1 MSMVVK
7 NNMSAVRTLS
17 TLNRNS
23 SALQKSLAKVSS
35 GMKINSAQDDAS
47 GYAISERM
55 RVQIR
60 SLDQANQNTQN
71 ASSLIKTAEGAVS
84 STLDLVRTMK
94 EKAVNAATDTNTDAD
109 RLTIQKELD
118 QFIDQVDDNALVTFN
133 GKILLDGNTMPYH
146 KQEYT
151 KEQNIIRGLNSSW
164 ISDALYLIKES
175 YGIDFASGEG
185 GKAGAKHLD
194 VKFYE
199 DDTST
204 TIANCGSSYG
214 GETVTLNINI
224 GAIRELESQG
234 QAGQDGKF
242 KIAVKTPVL
251 DDSGNPTEEMTD
263 TFVYNAQTLDRVIAH
278 ELTHGVMINRF
289 KNFNELPSW
298 IVEGGSAELV
308 HGADSRIA
316 ASDSYLASAGA
327 FKAAVFD
334 LPPGATGAE
343 AQHAYDGGFIAM
355 RFMMAVGNVNASDG
369 IKKFM
374 EVMDRGGTLNEAVH
388 SGSGG
393 IWGSTDTFVN
403 SFVGELDSYVGKGV
417 ENGTYADT
425 TEAAT
430 AFLKEKCG
438 IDLEN
443 DDTGS
448 ITGSDAGGKLT
459 KTGSSVVHEIG
470 SPVNWRMPSSNSTM
484 IGGIEVRWPAGM
496 SVANENGGN
505 MVFHIG
511 AKANDAFNVGFN
523 DMRARSIGLYD
534 EAGEKLNVTTQARAK
549 AAIHTLDKIVD
560 LVVDQQANI
569 GAMLQRLDYTA
580 SNLTVSS
587 ENVQAAESTIR
598 DADMAKEM
606 TNYTKNNVLLQA
618 SQSML
623 AQANQNS
630 SAVLSLLQ

>member
-7 NNMSAVRTLS
+7 NNMSAVRTLN
-17 TLNRNS
+17 TLNNNS

-35 GMKINSAQDDAS
+35 GMKINSAKDDAS

-60 SLDQANQNTQN
+60 SLNQANQNAQN

-84 STLDLVRTMK
+84 STLELVRTMK
-94 EKAVNAATDTNTDAD
+94 EKAIDAATDTNTDQD

-133 GKILLDGNTMPYH
+133 GKMLLDGSSMPYH
-146 KQEYT
+146 IQEYT
-151 KEQNIIRGLNSSW
+151 KEQSIVRGLTSAW
-164 ISDALYLIKES
+164 ISDALYTIKEN

-185 GKAGAKHLD
+185 GIAGAKYLD

-199 DDTST
+199 DETST
-204 TIANCGSSYG
+204 TIASCGSSYK
-214 GETVTLNINI
+214 GETVTLNINL
-224 GAIRELESQG
+224 GAIRELETQG

-242 KIAVKTPVL
+242 KIYA
-251 DDSGNPTEEMTD
+251 DSTSD
-263 TFVYNAQTLDRVIAH
+263 TLVYNAQTLDRVIAH
-278 ELTHGVMINRF
+278 ELTHGVMMNRF
-289 KNFNELPSW
+289 KNFSELPSW
-298 IVEGGSAELV
+298 IIEGGSAELV
-308 HGADSRIA
+308 HGADERIA
-316 ASDSYLASAGA
+316 ASDSYLASAAA
-327 FKAAVFD
+327 FKAEVFEAV
-334 LPPGATGAE
+334 GTGAD
-343 AQHAYDGGFIAM
+343 APHAYDGGFIAM
-355 RFMMAVGNVNASDG
+355 RFLFATSNVNASDG
-369 IKKFM
+369 MKKFM

-388 SGSGG
+388 SGSNG

-403 SFVGELDSYVGKGV
+403 SFIGELDFYVGQGV
-417 ENGTYADT
+417 ENGTYANT
-425 TEAAT
+425 TEAAA

-438 IDLEN
+438 IDLDN

-448 ITGSDAGGKLT
+448 IGGSDAGGKLE
-459 KTGSSVVHEIG
+459 KTGSSVVHEVG
-470 SPVNWRMPSSNSTM
+470 SPVNWRMPTSSSTM
-484 IGGIEVRWPAGM
+484 IGGIEVRWPADM
-496 SVANENGGN
+496 AVANDSGGN

-511 AKANDAFNVGFN
+511 AKANDSFNVGFN

-534 EAGEKLNVTTQARAK
+534 ENGDKLSVTTQARAK
-549 AAIHTLDKIVD
+549 AAIHTLDKVVD

-569 GAMLQRLDYTA
+569 GAMLQRLDYTSA
-580 SNLTVSS
+580 NLTVSS

-606 TNYTKNNVLLQA
+606 TEYTKNNVLLQA
-618 SQSML
+618 AQSML

>member
-1 MSMVVK
+1 MEKELKKRKRKNISLRKKSVTVVLIASIVLSLIAVIISGGFYAYSTFNHYK
-7 NNMSAVRTLS
+7 ELAEQLADTAASQLSAKDIVRYYDEVKLIGDYDDDKYWSDDAYRADYDKKANALKDEKYKQMLNTLFVFADQSKGRNEIKYIYVQVLEKDKVTYIFDADHTEDQYQLGTVRPVS
-17 TLNRNS
+17 TETM
-23 SALQKSLAKVSS
+23 
-35 GMKINSAQDDAS
+35 GMKDREYGVPAFISNTPDDGWLCS
-47 GYAISERM
+47 CM
-55 RVQIR
+55 R
-60 SLDQANQNTQN
+60 
-71 ASSLIKTAEGAVS
+71 
-84 STLDLVRTMK
+84 
-94 EKAVNAATDTNTDAD
+94 
-109 RLTIQKELD
+109 
-118 QFIDQVDDNALVTFN
+118 
-133 GKILLDGNTMPYH
+133 
-146 KQEYT
+146 
-151 KEQNIIRGLNSSW
+151 
-164 ISDALYLIKES
+164 
-175 YGIDFASGEG
+175 
-185 GKAGAKHLD
+185 
-194 VKFYE
+194 
-199 DDTST
+199 
-204 TIANCGSSYG
+204 
-214 GETVTLNINI
+214 
-224 GAIRELESQG
+224 
-234 QAGQDGKF
+234 
-242 KIAVKTPVL
+242 PVL

-316 ASDSYLASAGA
+316 ASDSYLSSAGA

-334 LPPGATGAE
+334 LPPGATGAD
-343 AQHAYDGGFIAM
+343 APHAYDGGFIAM

-374 EVMDRGGTLNEAVH
+374 EVLDRGGTLNEAVH

-549 AAIHTLDKIVD
+549 AAIHTLNKIVD

>member
-7 NNMSAVRTLS
+7 NNMSAVRTLN
-17 TLNRNS
+17 TLNNNS

-35 GMKINSAQDDAS
+35 GMKINSAKDDAS

-55 RVQIR
+55 RIQIR

-94 EKAVNAATDTNTDAD
+94 EKAINAATDTNTDQD

-146 KQEYT
+146 EQNYT
-151 KEQNIIRGLNSSW
+151 KEQNIIRGLNSAW
-164 ISDALYLIKES
+164 ISDALYTIKEN

-185 GKAGAKHLD
+185 GKAGAKYLD

-199 DDTST
+199 DSTST
-204 TIANCGSSYG
+204 TIASCGSSYG

-242 KIAVKTPVL
+242 KIAGQVTVH
-251 DDSGNPTEEMTD
+251 DDGSTTTD
-263 TFVYNAQTLDRVIAH
+263 TFVYNAQTLDRVITH

-289 KNFNELPSW
+289 KNFDELPSW
-298 IVEGGSAELV
+298 IIEGGSAELV
-308 HGADSRIA
+308 HGADERIV
-316 ASDSYLASAGA
+316 ASDSYLASAAA
-327 FKAAVFD
+327 FKSQVFE
-334 LPPGATGAE
+334 ATGTGAD
-343 AQHAYDGGFIAM
+343 APHAYDGGFVAM
-355 RFMMAVGNVNASDG
+355 RFMMAASNVNASDG

-374 EVMDRGGTLNEAVH
+374 EVMDRGGTLNEAV
-388 SGSGG
+388 SSSTKGM
-393 IWGSTDTFVN
+393 WGSTDTFVD
-403 SFVGELDSYVGKGV
+403 SFLGTLDAYVSDVGEGK
-417 ENGTYADT
+417 TYADT
-425 TEAAT
+425 TEAAA

-438 IDLEN
+438 IDPDN

-448 ITGSDAGGKLT
+448 IGGSDAGGKLE
-459 KTGSSVVHEIG
+459 KTGSSVVHEVG
-470 SPVNWRMPSSNSTM
+470 SPVNWRMPSSTTTM
-484 IGGIEVRWPAGM
+484 IGGLEVRWPEDMA
-496 SVANENGGN
+496 VANQSGGS

-511 AKANDAFNVGFN
+511 AKANDSFNVGFN

-534 EAGEKLNVTTQARAK
+534 ENGDKLSVTTQAKAK
-549 AAIHTLDKIVD
+549 AAIHTLDKVVD
-560 LVVDQQANI
+560 LIVDQQANI
-569 GAMLQRLDYTA
+569 GAMLQRLEYTSA
-580 SNLTVSS
+580 NLTVSS

-606 TNYTKNNVLLQA
+606 TDYTKNNVLLQA
-618 SQSML
+618 AQSML
-623 AQANQNS
+623 AQANQS
-630 SAVLSLLQ
+630 SSNVLSLLQ